1 LNCNQ
6 YFGNLKHNSF
16 RVLFD
21 KIAFVFLFEKYI
33 NLSMG
38 NGQPMELCQLYRH
51 TFVPYYVTVTVCY
64 LLTCGERYC

>member
-1 LNCNQ
+1 
-6 YFGNLKHNSF
+6 
-16 RVLFD
+16 VLFD